1 MVFNAGP
8 ESDSENGS
16 IVAHTLILFYKIKV
30 KIKKMS
36 LINDLDL

>member
-16 IVAHTLILFYKIKV
+16 IVASTYIDTFYKPIK
-30 KIKKMS
+30 
-36 LINDLDL
+36 LR